1 MAKPTLNYFSTDD
14 ALRRVYYVSND
25 LIPSYY
31 FMELTSKSKEK
42 RIFNCG
48 SNGQRGRRVS
58 LKDFKN
64 IEPPPA

>member
-1 MAKPTLNYFSTDD
+1 MTKPTLTYFSTDD
-14 ALRRVYYVSND
+14 ALHRVYYVSND
-25 LIPSYY
+25 LIPSFY
-31 FMELTSKSKEK
+31 FMELAGESKEE

-58 LKDFKN
+58 LKDFKS